1 MSTFAKHCV
10 KGYKEYILRRLR
22 RLMSWRGKAVGDT
35 HGKVKRTILRNLDSY
50 PDRDKKSL
58 MRLIR

>member
-1 MSTFAKHCV
+1 MSAFAKHCV
-10 KGYKEYILRRLR
+10 KGYKDNILR
-22 RLMSWRGKAVGDT
+22 RLMSWRGKAVGDI